1 MDLLKLILTSLFSAV
16 SLFVITKTIGHKQVA
31 QLDFFDYVTGITI
44 GSIGAE
50 MATELDN
57 PWKPLV
63 AMVIYGIISVVLTFV
78 ARKLPHSRKYING
91 APAIIMSGGKLYRK
105 NMKKSK
111 LELSEFMVMCR
122 QQGFFN
128 IADIDTAVFE
138 YNGHL
143 TIIPI
148 GSKKPLTPQDVNI
161 SVKQET
167 ICTEII
173 MDGKILHE
181 NIKRLGF
188 NPEWLQK
195 QLKSQNYNSAKDVFL
210 GIYDGKNSGFYP
222 KN

>member
-16 SLFVITKTIGHKQVA
+16 SLFIITKTIGHKQVA

-50 MATELDN
+50 MATELDK

-63 AMVIYGIISVVLTFV
+63 AMVIYGIISVALTFV
-78 ARKLPHSRKYING
+78 ARKLPKSRKYING

-105 NMKKSK
+105 NLKKSK

-122 QQGFFN
+122 QQGYFN
-128 IADIDTAVFE
+128 INDIDTAVFE

-143 TIIPI
+143 TIIPLS
-148 GSKKPLTPQDVNI
+148 SKKPLTPEDVNI
-161 SVKQET
+161 SVKQEN
-167 ICTEII
+167 ICIEII

-188 NPEWLQK
+188 NLEWLQK
-195 QLKSQNYNSAKDVFL
+195 QLESQNYNSAKDVFL
-210 GIYDGKNSGFYP
+210 GLYDGKNPIFYP
-222 KN
+222 VN